1 LAQQVRKVIAIGR
14 LQYLVKHLMQLVPVL
29 LGISVITFFLIR
41 MIPGDPAHILL
52 GPRATPEAVQQL
64 TERMGLDQ
72 PVLTQYLIYMKNLFQ
87 GELGHS
93 IIIQQPVSTLIF
105 ERLDVTVFLV
115 LYTTV
120 LSVLISVPVAMWSA
134 VKKDGLLDNGF
145 RAASIV
151 GLSMP
156 SFWVGILLM
165 LFLSIKVK
173 LFPVSGYG
181 STFAEHLRHLF
192 LPALTI
198 SFSLAPVLI
207 RPLRTKII
215 SILASEFVEAARAR
229 GIRESKV
236 LLKHVLRNAML
247 GTVTILG
254 VNVGWLLG
262 GSVVVETV
270 FSIPGLGQ
278 LLINSIL
285 TRDYP
290 VIQGLVLVF
299 AALVII
305 VNLLT
310 DILYTIL
317 DPRVKLGG

>member
-1 LAQQVRKVIAIGR
+1 MAIGR
-14 LQYLVKHLMQLVPVL
+14 LQYAVKHIVSLVPVL
-29 LGISVITFFLIR
+29 LGISIITFFMIR
-41 MIPGDPAHILL
+41 LIPGDPAQIML
-52 GPRATPEAVQQL
+52 GPRANPETVQRV

-72 PVLTQYLIYMKNLFQ
+72 PLPNQYLIYMQNLFQ
-87 GELGHS
+87 GNMGDS
-93 IIIQQPVSTLIF
+93 IIIQQPVLTLIG
-105 ERLDVTVFLV
+105 ERLDVTLFLV
-115 LYTTV
+115 IYTTI
-120 LSVLISVPVAMWSA
+120 LSVLISVPIAMWSA
-134 VKKDGLLDNGF
+134 VRKDSLLDNGF
-145 RAASIV
+145 RAASIT

-156 SFWVGILLM
+156 SFWIGILLM
-165 LFLSIKVK
+165 LLLSIKVK

-181 STFAEHLRHLF
+181 NTFTEHLRHLF

-198 SFSLAPVLI
+198 SFSLTPVLI

-215 SILASEFVEAARAR
+215 TILSAEFVEAARAR
-229 GIRESKV
+229 GIKESQV
-236 LLKHVLRNAML
+236 MIKHVLRNAVL

-262 GSVVVETV
+262 GSVIVETV
-270 FSIPGLGQ
+270 FSVPGLGQ
-278 LLINSIL
+278 LLISSIL

-299 AALVII
+299 AALVIV

-317 DPRVKLGG
+317 DPRVKLE

>member
-1 LAQQVRKVIAIGR
+1 MAIGR
-14 LQYLVKHLMQLVPVL
+14 LQYAVKHIVSLVPVL
-29 LGISVITFFLIR
+29 LGISIITFFMIR
-41 MIPGDPAHILL
+41 LIPGDPAQILL
-52 GPRATPEAVQQL
+52 GPRANPETVQRV

-72 PVLTQYLIYMKNLFQ
+72 PLPNQYLIYMQNLFQ
-87 GELGHS
+87 GNMGDS
-93 IIIQQPVSTLIF
+93 IIIQQPVLTLIG
-105 ERLDVTVFLV
+105 ERLDVTLFLV
-115 LYTTV
+115 IYTTI
-120 LSVLISVPVAMWSA
+120 LSVLISVPIAMWSA
-134 VKKDGLLDNGF
+134 LRKDSLLDNGF
-145 RAASIV
+145 RAASIT

-156 SFWVGILLM
+156 SFWIGILLM
-165 LFLSIKVK
+165 LLLSIKVK

-181 STFAEHLRHLF
+181 NTFTEHLRHLF

-198 SFSLAPVLI
+198 SFSLTPVLI

-215 SILASEFVEAARAR
+215 TILFAEFVEAARAR
-229 GIRESKV
+229 GIKESQV
-236 LLKHVLRNAML
+236 MIKHVLRNAVL

-262 GSVVVETV
+262 GSVIVETV
-270 FSIPGLGQ
+270 FSVPGLGQ
-278 LLINSIL
+278 LLISSIL

-299 AALVII
+299 AALVIA

-317 DPRVKLGG
+317 DPRVKLE